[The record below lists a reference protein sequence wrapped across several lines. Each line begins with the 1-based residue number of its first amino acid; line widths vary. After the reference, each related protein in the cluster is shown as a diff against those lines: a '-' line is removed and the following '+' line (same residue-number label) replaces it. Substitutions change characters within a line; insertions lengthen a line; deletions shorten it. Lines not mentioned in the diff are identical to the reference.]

1 MEMHNN
7 SLRNRASAKNKTTSA
22 TSVRTKQIC
31 IADNPIESRW
41 RTKILIVPHMAPAV
55 MTHAIA
61 CRGDIVSSPLSI
73 VLAETIPVAPHRFN
87 SRKLRLHL
95 IELIAQPVDMNGDG
109 SHFSKGIKMPDL
121 FKKAFF
127 GKDLVRML
135 CQKYEET
142 DSLPVRLIS

>member
-73 VLAETIPVAPHRFN
+73 VLAETISVAPHRFN

-109 SHFSKGIKMPDL
+109 SHFPKGIKMPDL
-121 FKKAFF
+121 FKKAFLERTSF
-127 GKDLVRML
+127 GCCAKNTRRLN
-135 CQKYEET
+135 
-142 DSLPVRLIS
+142 SLPVRLIS